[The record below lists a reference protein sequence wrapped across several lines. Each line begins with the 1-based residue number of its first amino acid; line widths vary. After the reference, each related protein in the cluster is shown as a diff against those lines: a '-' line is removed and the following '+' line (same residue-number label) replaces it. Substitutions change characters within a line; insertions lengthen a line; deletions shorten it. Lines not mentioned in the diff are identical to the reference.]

1 MKILAVADEEEAS
14 LWDYYSPRMTEGV
27 DLIIGCGDLKAK
39 YLEFLTTVVNQP
51 LLYLPGNHDQRY
63 VQDPPE
69 GGIDIDGQVYDFHG
83 LRILGLGG
91 SRKYRNGPF
100 MYTEAEMKKRI
111 AKLDRSIR
119 FMNGIDVVVAH
130 APVKGYGDLED
141 LPHQGFDCFNDLLMK
156 YHPQVFLHG
165 HVHQAYT
172 SEFQRE
178 REHPSGTRLINCG
191 GHVIIDIPEGSY
203 PEEGHTG
210 SRFYDWYVGWK
221 KKR

>member
-51 LLYLPGNHDQRY
+51 LLYVPGNHDQRY

-141 LPHQGFDCFNDLLMK
+141 LPHQGFDC
-156 YHPQVFLHG
+156 
-165 HVHQAYT
+165 
-172 SEFQRE
+172 S
-178 REHPSGTRLINCG
+178 RLINCG